1 MRVASSAVFD
11 DGSFNEDE
19 TFLLTDWLAHTPKD
33 VLAKNFGVP
42 ESAFAN
48 IPSEELYI
56 FKSDVPGPLAKDRAP
71 VSAPFPS
78 PSPTGCHR
86 LSRSA

>member
-1 MRVASSAVFD
+1 VLVFD
-11 DGSFNEDE
+11 DDNFNEDE
-19 TFLLTDWLAHTPKD
+19 TFLLTDWLAHTPTE

-56 FKSDVPGPLAKDRAP
+56 FKSEVPGPEN
-71 VSAPFPS
+71 PS
-78 PSPTGCHR
+78 NLSVVISESPASPG
-86 LSRSA
+86 